1 MSLEKKEKKSILQ
14 MDVGDIFKAFKK
26 KKQNK
31 KDEKKESH
39 KVKKVISKKA
49 VSIDIGSENTK
60 VVVGRYYK
68 NKVTI
73 EKAFEFKTPIGIID
87 DGHIKNIDELGMTLN
102 DNLALHKVKADNI
115 IFTTNSTSIINRT
128 IVVPKVTEE
137 EIESVIRYEVQQYL
151 PIKLE
156 EHMVQY
162 NILGEKIVDGKE
174 KLEVLIVVYPNKM
187 IFSYAELVNIL
198 GGKPYALDVNYNS
211 QRKAYYVMN
220 PEINETILSM
230 DIGEESID
238 LTVIKNNE
246 LILMKRI
253 NSGGKYLNSQI
264 AKTMGISL
272 ENAETQKR
280 ENCNLMS
287 RDEGSLEHC
296 VRDVVDMWFDE
307 AIRIIKYYKS
317 KNTHSTIDKI
327 YLCGGSSNIKGLER
341 YIAAKLDLRAK
352 ILQENSNIEFKK
364 GVEEVKVSEY
374 INAIGALIRL

>member
-1 MSLEKKEKKSILQ
+1 MSLENKEKKSILQ
-14 MDVGDIFKAFKK
+14 MDIGDIFKSFKNKRKDKEYHK
-26 KKQNK
+26 K
-31 KDEKKESH
+31 EKK
-39 KVKKVISKKA
+39 KVKKVIAKKA

-60 VVVGRYYK
+60 VVVGRYYR

-73 EKAFEFKTPIGIID
+73 EKAFEFKTPAGTVE
-87 DGHIKNIDELGMTLN
+87 DGHIKNIDELGRVLN
-102 DNLALHKVKADNI
+102 DNLALHKVRADNI
-115 IFTTNSTSIINRT
+115 IFTTNSTAIINRT
-128 IVVPKVTEE
+128 IVIPKVNEE
-137 EIESVIRYEVQQYL
+137 EIQSVIRYEVQQYL
-151 PIKLE
+151 PINLE
-156 EHMVQY
+156 EHMIQY
-162 NILGEKIVDGKE
+162 NILGKKIVDGKE

-220 PEINETILSM
+220 PEINETVLSM
-230 DIGEESID
+230 DIGEENID

-246 LILMKRI
+246 LVLMKRI
-253 NSGGKYLNSQI
+253 NSGGKYLNTQI
-264 AKTMGISL
+264 ANLIGISL
-272 ENAETQKR
+272 ESAETQKR

-287 RDEGSLEHC
+287 REESYLERC

-317 KNTHSTIDKI
+317 KNTNSNIDKI
-327 YLCGGSSNIKGLER
+327 YLCGGGANIKGLER
-341 YIAAKLDLRAK
+341 YVAAKLDLRAK

-364 GVEEVKVSEY
+364 DVEEVKVSEY